1 MIGFH
6 SGTHNLT
13 QQEID
18 KNLTDLSNAFQL
30 SLIVSTV
37 VIVIL
42 IIEKIYVK
50 YKNKKSKQ

>member
-6 SGTHNLT
+6 SGAHNLT

-18 KNLTDLSNAFQL
+18 KKLTDLSNLFQVML
-30 SLIVSTV
+30 TVTIV

-42 IIEKIYVK
+42 IIEKIYIK
-50 YKNKKSKQ
+50 YKNKKFKQ